1 MVVYTN
7 RELVWFSWPGSIRKT
22 EWGLVVFFFILL
34 IKLATKLLPS
44 FRKKGLKGIYNELI
58 CLCLT
63 HSTFHEQKIIIVLE
77 QSKFKHQE
85 LICPFG

>member
-34 IKLATKLLPS
+34 IKLATKLLL
-44 FRKKGLKGIYNELI
+44 FIQEKK
-58 CLCLT
+58 
-63 HSTFHEQKIIIVLE
+63 EQLV
-77 QSKFKHQE
+77 
-85 LICPFG
+85 